1 MKQFFYILIF
11 IGIFFVIKI
20 LIPDFSIEE
29 ISTLVVGI
37 MLLTSYLFSDI
48 VKKIKL
54 PRLSGYMLMG
64 VILGTSGVG
73 VLTDDIVDNL
83 QFLENLALSFI
94 ALTAGGELR
103 FNQVKTYKKSIVYI
117 LTSQMVIIFF
127 GMTITFYLIA
137 GYIPFFS
144 GLNRFMVLG
153 FAILFAGIS
162 LSTSPSTAIGIITE
176 LQSQGK
182 VTNIVLIIT
191 VLKAILLILFF
202 PIIITLSKQFYLE
215 SVSFNLSLLTDISLQ
230 LLASVL
236 TGIVMG
242 GVIIWYLKKVKVEMS
257 LFLLG
262 ITLAITEV
270 SSLFGLEVLL
280 TSLVTGIV
288 VQNFSRHGQSLI
300 SGIEIFSLPI
310 YVIFFCFAGARLNVE
325 ILSEALFI
333 TFILVVARFLLNY
346 AGNYAGAVLARE
358 DRFIKNYSWMGYIGQ
373 AGIALGLGVIIKQN
387 LPDETGEHFLTI
399 LISTVVINEMLGP
412 ILLKYIF
419 VKSGDAKVKD

>member
-1 MKQFFYILIF
+1 MKQFFYIIIF
-11 IGIFFVIKI
+11 IGIFFLIKI
-20 LIPDFSIEE
+20 LIPAFRIEE

-37 MLLTSYLFSDI
+37 MLLTSYLFSNL
-48 VKKIKL
+48 VKTIKL

-64 VILGTSGVG
+64 VILGTSGIG
-73 VLTDDIVDNL
+73 VLTDEIVDNL

-94 ALTAGGELR
+94 ALTAGGELK
-103 FNQVKTYKKSIVYI
+103 FSQVKTYKKSIIYI
-117 LTSQMVIIFF
+117 LISQMIIIFL
-127 GMTITFYLIA
+127 GMFVVFYLIS
-137 GYIPFFS
+137 GYIPFLA
-144 GLNRFMVLG
+144 GLNQYMILG
-153 FAILFAGIS
+153 LAILFAGTS
-162 LSTSPSTAIGIITE
+162 LSTSPATAIGIITE
-176 LQSQGK
+176 LQSEGK
-182 VTNIVLIIT
+182 TTNIVFIIT
-191 VLKAILLILFF
+191 VLKALLLILFF

-215 SVSFNLSLLTDISLQ
+215 SISFNLSLLYNITFQ
-230 LLASVL
+230 LMASVV

-242 GVIIWYLKKVKVEMS
+242 GIIIWYFKKVKVEMS

-288 VQNFSRHGQSLI
+288 VQNCSSHGQKLI

-310 YVIFFCFAGARLNVE
+310 YVIFFCFAGASLHLE
-325 ILSEALFI
+325 FLSEALFI
-333 TFILVVARFLLNY
+333 TFILVIARFLLNY

-373 AGIALGLGVIIKQN
+373 AGIALGLGTIIEQN
-387 LPDETGEHFLTI
+387 LPDQIGDYFLTI
-399 LISTVVINEMLGP
+399 LISTVVINEMMGP

-419 VKSGDAKVKD
+419 VKSGEAKVQD